1 MKFQDDSKN
10 RARKGKSQR
19 ARLSIKARVLGK
31 RDHRQGE
38 LELKTSSGIATVGCL
53 WLESE
58 LSYLIHICDVMEKMK
73 EIIIWNLMVLF
84 KLYKIYMDLLPK

>member
-38 LELKTSSGIATVGCL
+38 LQLKTSSVIATVSCL
-53 WLESE
+53 
-58 LSYLIHICDVMEKMK
+58 
-73 EIIIWNLMVLF
+73 
-84 KLYKIYMDLLPK
+84 

>member
-10 RARKGKSQR
+10 RARKCKSQR

-38 LELKTSSGIATVGCL
+38 LQLKTSSGIATLSCL
-53 WLESE
+53 
-58 LSYLIHICDVMEKMK
+58 
-73 EIIIWNLMVLF
+73 
-84 KLYKIYMDLLPK
+84 